1 MQPEPNLLPTEVI
14 TQDGLI
20 VEKYPRNL
28 TVFRPLNK
36 RRATADLLVEAFQEH
51 DRASYAETGHA
62 RSIIDLRT
70 SGWPTAY
77 SISVFVWDSTTN
89 TPKDLIESFAFVM
102 SDGVAVRIM
111 AGMLGQF
118 PSKVKQAS
126 RVFFDITP
134 AFAWLHERDQTL
146 TLKKTGKLTAKAN

>member
-1 MQPEPNLLPTEVI
+1 MQAVPNLSPITVI
-14 TQDGLI
+14 TLDGLI

-28 TVFRPLNK
+28 TIFRPLDK
-36 RRATADLLVEAFQEH
+36 RRATADRLLDAFQEH
-51 DRASYAETGHA
+51 DRAAYAETGHA

-77 SISVFVWDSTTN
+77 SISVFVFDSTTN

-102 SDGVAVRIM
+102 SDGVAVRVM

-134 AFAWLHERDQTL
+134 ALAWLHERDQIL
-146 TLKKTGKLTAKAN
+146 TLKKTGKLTAKVN